1 MCRSF
6 VRFASAFA
14 LLGALVSPVAASKSP
29 TEIATEIDTSLAD
42 NKQGLITEALLRTVL
57 KDIAAAQTSLYYLVT
72 TCATNQ
78 WVSGFA
84 TTGAPN
90 CTRPAFSNI
99 SGSIQPGQMI
109 APGVG
114 TLGGVYSSSAGSNQ
128 FATGIDVTG
137 TVTYAQPSF
146 SNLSGTIAAA
156 QLIAPGASTF
166 GAVKSSSAPTNQFA
180 TGINT
185 SGVVTYA
192 QPAFSDLSGTIAASQ
207 LIAPGASTF
216 GAVKSSS
223 AGTHQFATGINT
235 SGVVTYA
242 QPVVGD
248 ISGIYPFATG
258 AVGTG
263 VNASAASWGAASQA
277 FWLVG
282 SLTGTGPAP
291 YSVISVN
298 DTADASSAVPATFAL
313 YLAHNLNS
321 GAGAGSRFSLAP
333 VLTKN
338 AAIPGTDASKKF
350 YTPFFSQ
357 FYIKA
362 SDGGSGPSTFYG
374 DHYGFSSLVQAESGA
389 TYLDAVQGGE
399 IDVSVQSGA
408 STALKSIL
416 LLASVNSD
424 AVKGSQFDGMLAF
437 GADSTTT
444 AKWSYGAAFGWPRGP
459 WPFDTSSTLIGSVAP
474 GSGSRVAGYGTDW
487 SGVTFSTAAFKSTGF
502 LVGPTGATTTN
513 GLTSTSTI
521 SSTGAAAGLVAGSRS
536 GSGNSYQWYNPSG
549 TGLKLTDGGS
559 DLISLTSTG
568 AIYAGGEIAPV
579 NTVVGSLGTC
589 NSTTRG
595 ALKVVTDGAAGL
607 AWGAT
612 QTGGASAVYLSF
624 CNGAAWTVAAK

>member
-1 MCRSF
+1 MRRSF

-84 TTGAPN
+84 STGAPN

-192 QPAFSDLSGTIAASQ
+192 QPAIANIS
-207 LIAPGASTF
+207 GASKY
-216 GAVKSSS
+216 AD
-223 AGTHQFATGINT
+223 GTT
-235 SGVVTYA
+235 
-242 QPVVGD
+242 
-248 ISGIYPFATG
+248 
-258 AVGTG
+258 GTG
-263 VNASAASWGAASQA
+263 VNATANSFSASNQALFLSGTLTNTGTAPYALLSLTDTAASSG
-277 FWLVG
+277 F
-282 SLTGTGPAP
+282 LTGLW
-291 YSVISVN
+291 V
-298 DTADASSAVPATFAL
+298 
-313 YLAHNLNS
+313 AHNIGASAGEGSRAGFQSILTINNPLTDVSNRGLYYIASFPQTYVGANLGGAS
-321 GAGAGSRFSLAP
+321 GAGNQRGDVYGAGA
-333 VLTKN
+333 
-338 AAIPGTDASKKF
+338 
-350 YTPFFSQ
+350 
-357 FYIKA
+357 
-362 SDGGSGPSTFYG
+362 
-374 DHYGFSSLVQAESGA
+374 LVQVGSGA
-389 TYLDAVQGGE
+389 TFLNSVTGQE
-399 IDVSVQSGA
+399 TNVSVQAGA
-408 STALKSIL
+408 STKHKMIQTIIA
-416 LLASVNSD
+416 VNSD
-424 AVKGSQFDGMLAF
+424 AVGGSDFNAMTAYLTDATATYKWPLGVSF
-437 GADSTTT
+437 GSPL
-444 AKWSYGAAFGWPRGP
+444 GL
-459 WPFDTSSTLIGSVAP
+459 WPFDTSSTIIGSTAP
-474 GSGSRVAGYGTDW
+474 SSGSRVANYGIDF
-487 SGVTFSTAAFKSTGF
+487 SGVTFSTAFLKSTGF
-502 LVGPTGATTTN
+502 LVGPSGA
-513 GLTSTSTI
+513 LTASTI
-521 SSTGAAAGLVAGSRS
+521 SSTGAVAGVVVGPRS

-549 TGLKLTDGGS
+549 AGLKLTDGGS